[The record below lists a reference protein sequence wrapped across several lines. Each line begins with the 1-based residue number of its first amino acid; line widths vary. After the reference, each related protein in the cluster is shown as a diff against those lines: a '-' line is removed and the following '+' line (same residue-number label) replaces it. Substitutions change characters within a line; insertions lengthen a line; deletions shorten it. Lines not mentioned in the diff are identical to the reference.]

1 MIGTERLREIERQRD
16 RERERDTARQ
26 TDRDRQTERQT
37 EKQTETDREERLG
50 VKEYLACLKHA
61 DDELDPPDCTQVT
74 HDARNLTFYSSISPC
89 SFKAHSFPSSHG
101 LSTSCTL
108 LYGHVSLF
116 NPKNLG
122 ALYHIEISPPPTSP
136 QTSPTDDSS
145 CVVTVVFLYSS
156 LLPHQ
161 INHRCSIRLY

>member
-61 DDELDPPDCTQVT
+61 DDELGPPDCTQVT
-74 HDARNLTFYSSISPC
+74 VVCTKFDFLQFYFTMLFQGSLIS
-89 SFKAHSFPSSHG
+89 
-101 LSTSCTL
+101 
-108 LYGHVSLF
+108 
-116 NPKNLG
+116 
-122 ALYHIEISPPPTSP
+122 E
-136 QTSPTDDSS
+136 
-145 CVVTVVFLYSS
+145 
-156 LLPHQ
+156 
-161 INHRCSIRLY
+161 